1 MPITHDHVRRIAL
14 EQPHA
19 VEMIHRRSPSFRV
32 NLRIFCTMPNDT
44 AWVTLKLDREDQLN
58 MIAAHPGVIT
68 PARLYS
74 HHGWTYLH
82 LVEADEPLARLLLH
96 LAWTHVAPKAMVK
109 ASRMAM

>member
-1 MPITHDHVRRIAL
+1 MPITREDVRRIAL

-32 NLRIFCTMPNDT
+32 DPRIFCLMPEG
-44 AWVTLKLDREDQLN
+44 ASYVTLKLDREDQLN
-58 MIAAHPGVIT
+58 MIEGHPGVVT

-74 HHGWTYLH
+74 HHGWTYLW
-82 LVEADEPLARLLLH
+82 LAGSDERLARTLLH

-109 ASRMAM
+109 ASRKAM